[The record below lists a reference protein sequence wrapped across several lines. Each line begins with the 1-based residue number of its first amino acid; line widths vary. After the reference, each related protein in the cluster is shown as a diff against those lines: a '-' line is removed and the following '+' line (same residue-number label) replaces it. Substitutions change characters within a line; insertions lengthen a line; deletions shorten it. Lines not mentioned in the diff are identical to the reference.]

1 MKISGKIVEDVV
13 SKVAGKDVVPL
24 VKILK
29 NRKNV
34 SEFKLADS
42 LKQEVNITRN
52 MLYRLYNSNLVSF
65 MRKKDKKKGWYIY
78 YWTFDMKQVKY
89 LAVSLKR
96 KRLEQLKE
104 RLQREE
110 EGQFYMCPN
119 KCMRLDFD
127 QAMNF
132 QFKCPECGHLVNLED
147 NRKLIESIKSEISE
161 IKKDLA
167 EADKVIKKNA
177 EKPKKVVKKKGRK
190 KTVKKKVIKK
200 KAKKKHIKKMPKRKI
215 KKLGK
220 KSKKKNK
227 KGRKKASKKRTRR

>member
-13 SKVAGKDVVPL
+13 IKVAGKDVVPL

-89 LAVSLKR
+89 LAVSLKK

-110 EGQFYMCPN
+110 SGQFYMCPN

-132 QFKCPECGHLVNLED
+132 QFKCPECGHLVDLED
-147 NRKLIESIKSEISE
+147 NRKLVESIKSEMSE
-161 IKKDLA
+161 IEKELA
-167 EADKVIKKNA
+167 EADKEIKKKSINEVA
-177 EKPKKVVKKKGRK
+177 EKKGKKK
-190 KTVKKKVIKK
+190 TAKKKVAEKKSAGKTKKFVKKSEKKKRSKKGKK
-200 KAKKKHIKKMPKRKI
+200 KA
-215 KKLGK
+215 
-220 KSKKKNK
+220 N
-227 KGRKKASKKRTRR
+227 KRTRKKKKRR